1 MAGDRDDSQAT
12 EEPTQRRLDEAHSQ
26 GDIVKSQEV
35 STFIVLGGGTLAIAI
50 FAPWAAESFARTF
63 SVFIEQPDQILVDPG
78 AIMGLMRGTLLH
90 VAMIF
95 GPPIG
100 FLVATALAAHLL
112 QNAPSFSPERLM
124 PDFGKISPQAGL
136 KRLFGLDG
144 VTNLLKGLVKIVM
157 VGSVVWMT
165 LWPMRGQ
172 LSLSLDESPAEMTG
186 NMIHLLL
193 RVLMA
198 VLSVLAIVAVLDYFL
213 QRHRF
218 YQRNRMTKQ
227 ELKEEFRQNDG
238 DPLIKARIRKIRME
252 KARKRMMAAV
262 PNATV
267 VITNP
272 THYAVALQYE
282 QGKTDAPLCVAKG
295 TDALALRIRAVA
307 EEHKVP
313 IIENPPLAR
322 ALYATVEIDETIPQE
337 HYKAVAQVIG
347 YVLKLTGKRPH

>member
-1 MAGDRDDSQAT
+1 MADDRDSGQAT
-12 EEPTQRRLDEAHSQ
+12 EEPTQRRLDEARAQ

-35 STFIVLGGGTLAIAI
+35 ATFIVLGGATLAIAI
-50 FAPWAAESFARTF
+50 FGPSTAENFARTF

-90 VAMIF
+90 MAMIF

-124 PDFGKISPQAGL
+124 PDFGKISPLAGL

-172 LSLSLDESPAEMTG
+172 LSLVLDESPAEMTG
-186 NMIHLLL
+186 DMVHLLL
-193 RVLMA
+193 RVLIA
-198 VLSVLAIVAVLDYFL
+198 VLSVLALVAVLDYTL
-213 QRHRF
+213 QRYRF

-238 DPLIKARIRKIRME
+238 DPLIKSRIRKIRME
-252 KARKRMMAAV
+252 KARRRMMGAV

-272 THYAVALQYE
+272 SHYAVALMYE
-282 QGKTDAPLCVAKG
+282 QGKMDAPLCVAKG

-313 IIENPPLAR
+313 VIENPPLAR

>member
-1 MAGDRDDSQAT
+1 
-12 EEPTQRRLDEAHSQ
+12 
-26 GDIVKSQEV
+26 
-35 STFIVLGGGTLAIAI
+35 LAIAI
-50 FAPWAAESFARTF
+50 FGASAAENFVRTF
-63 SVFIEQPDQILVDPG
+63 SVFIEQPDQLVVDPG

-90 VAMIF
+90 MAMIF
-95 GPPIG
+95 GPPIA

-112 QNAPSFSPERLM
+112 QNMPSFALERLI

-144 VTNLLKGLVKIVM
+144 VTNLLKGLIKMVI
-157 VGSVVWMT
+157 VGSIVWMT

-172 LSLSLDESPAEMTG
+172 LGLALDESPAEMTG
-186 NMIHLLL
+186 DMIHLLI
-193 RVLMA
+193 RVLIA
-198 VLSVLAIVAVLDYFL
+198 VLSVLAIVAVLDYLL

-282 QGKTDAPLCVAKG
+282 QGKMDAPLCVAKG

-313 IIENPPLAR
+313 VIENPPLAR

-347 YVLKLTGKRPH
+347 FVLKLTGKRPH

>member
-1 MAGDRDDSQAT
+1 MADDRDAGQAT
-12 EEPTQRRLDEAHSQ
+12 EEPTQRRLDEAQAQ

-50 FAPWAAESFARTF
+50 FGASAAENFVRTF
-63 SVFIEQPDQILVDPG
+63 SVFIEQPDQLVVDPG

-90 VAMIF
+90 MAMIF
-95 GPPIG
+95 GPPIA

-112 QNAPSFSPERLM
+112 QNMPSFALERLI

-144 VTNLLKGLVKIVM
+144 VTNLLKGLIKMVI
-157 VGSVVWMT
+157 VGSIVWMT

-172 LSLSLDESPAEMTG
+172 LGLALDESPAEMTG
-186 NMIHLLL
+186 DMIHLLI
-193 RVLMA
+193 RVLIA
-198 VLSVLAIVAVLDYFL
+198 VLSVLAIVAVLDYLL

-282 QGKTDAPLCVAKG
+282 QGKMDAPLCVAKG

-313 IIENPPLAR
+313 VIENPPLAR

-347 YVLKLTGKRPH
+347 FVLKLTGKRPH

>member
-1 MAGDRDDSQAT
+1 M
-12 EEPTQRRLDEAHSQ
+12 
-26 GDIVKSQEV
+26 
-35 STFIVLGGGTLAIAI
+35 
-50 FAPWAAESFARTF
+50 
-63 SVFIEQPDQILVDPG
+63 VDPG

-90 VAMIF
+90 MAMIF
-95 GPPIG
+95 GPPIA

-112 QNAPSFSPERLM
+112 QNMPSFALERLI

-144 VTNLLKGLVKIVM
+144 VTNLLKGLIKMAI
-157 VGSVVWMT
+157 VGSIVWMT

-172 LSLSLDESPAEMTG
+172 LGLALDESPAEMTG
-186 NMIHLLL
+186 DMIHLLI
-193 RVLMA
+193 RVLIA
-198 VLSVLAIVAVLDYFL
+198 VLSVLAIVAVLDYLL

-282 QGKTDAPLCVAKG
+282 QGKMDAPLCVAKG

-322 ALYATVEIDETIPQE
+322 ALYAAVEIDETIPQE

-347 YVLKLTGKRPH
+347 FVLKLTGKRPH

>member
-1 MAGDRDDSQAT
+1 MADDRDAGQAT
-12 EEPTQRRLDEAHSQ
+12 EEPTQKRLDDAQAH

-35 STFIVLGGGTLAIAI
+35 STFIVLGGGTLCIAI
-50 FAPWAAESFARTF
+50 FGQSAAENFARTF
-63 SVFIEQPDQILVDPG
+63 AVFIERPDQILVDPG
-78 AIMGLMRGTLLH
+78 AIMGLMRGTLMH

-100 FLVATALAAHLL
+100 FLVATALAAHVL
-112 QNAPSFSPERLM
+112 QNRPSFAIDRLI

-144 VTNLLKGLVKIVM
+144 VTNLIKGLIKMTI
-157 VGSVVWMT
+157 VGSIVWMT

-172 LSLSLDESPAEMTG
+172 LGKALDESPAAMTAD
-186 NMIHLLL
+186 MIHLLM
-193 RVLMA
+193 RVLIA
-198 VLSVLAIVAVLDYFL
+198 VLSVLSIVAVLDYFL
-213 QRHRF
+213 QRARF

-282 QGKTDAPLCVAKG
+282 PGKMDAPLCVAKG
-295 TDALALRIRAVA
+295 TDALALRIRSVA

-313 IIENPPLAR
+313 VIENPPLAR

-347 YVLKLTGKRPH
+347 YVLKLTGKRSR

>member
-12 EEPTQRRLDEAHSQ
+12 EEPTQRRLDEAKAQ

-50 FAPWAAESFARTF
+50 FGPWAAESFARTF
-63 SVFIEQPDQILVDPG
+63 SIFLEQPDQILVDPG
-78 AIMGLMRGTLLH
+78 AMMGLMRGTLLH

-100 FLVATALAAHLL
+100 FLVAAALAAHLL
-112 QNAPSFSPERLM
+112 QNSPTFNVERLM
-124 PDFGKISPQAGL
+124 PDFSKISPQAGL
-136 KRLFGLDG
+136 RRLFGLDG
-144 VTNLLKGLVKIVM
+144 VTNLLKGLIKIAI
-157 VGSVVWMT
+157 VGSIVWMT

-172 LSLSLDESPAEMTG
+172 LSLVLDESPAEMTG
-186 NMIHLLL
+186 DMMHLLM
-193 RVLMA
+193 RVLIA
-198 VLSVLAIVAVLDYFL
+198 VLSVLAVMAVLDYFL
-213 QRHRF
+213 QRFRF

-227 ELKEEFRQNDG
+227 ELKEEFRSNDG

-262 PNATV
+262 PQATV

-282 QGKTDAPLCVAKG
+282 QGKMDAPLCVAKG

-313 IIENPPLAR
+313 VIENPPLAR

>member
-1 MAGDRDDSQAT
+1 MADDRDSGQAT
-12 EEPTQRRLDEAHSQ
+12 EEPTQRRLDEAQAQ

-50 FAPWAAESFARTF
+50 FGQWAAESFVRTF
-63 SVFIEQPDQILVDPG
+63 TVFIEQPDQLLVDPG
-78 AIMGLMRGTLLH
+78 AIMGLMRGTLIH
-90 VAMIF
+90 MAMIF

-112 QNAPSFSPERLM
+112 QNRPSFSIERLM
-124 PDFGKISPQAGL
+124 PDFGKISPLAGL

-144 VTNLLKGLVKIVM
+144 VTNLLKGLVKIVI

-172 LSLSLDESPAEMTG
+172 LSLVLDESPAEMTG
-186 NMIHLLL
+186 DMVHLLL
-193 RVLMA
+193 RVLIA
-198 VLSVLAIVAVLDYFL
+198 VLSVLALVAVLDYML
-213 QRHRF
+213 QRYRF

-282 QGKTDAPLCVAKG
+282 QGKMDAPLCVAKG